1 MTYREI
7 AIIAT
12 LLIPFWLTSFLGLP
26 EVLGAHPWWAAKSSV
41 IGSLIGAVGVAG
53 WWILLKET
61 KVLFR
66 VALLGLLMSA
76 YAAILGKQVFV
87 ASYAEN
93 GLAGRFWFLG
103 WFGLF
108 ACLFALVSSLMLRR
122 VSR

>member
-7 AIIAT
+7 ALIAA
-12 LLIPFWLTSFLGLP
+12 LLMSFWLTSFLGLS
-26 EVLGAHPWWAAKSSV
+26 EALGAHPWWAVKSSV
-41 IGSLIGAVGVAG
+41 IGSLIGAAGVAG

-76 YAAILGKQVFV
+76 FAAISGKQVFV

-93 GLAGRFWFLG
+93 GLAGRFWFFG
-103 WFGLF
+103 WFGLY
-108 ACLFALVSSLMLRR
+108 ACLFALVSSLVLRR